1 MEHMRPGT
9 VRQQDASDSV
19 VRDSHQAEGTGRGSA
34 GSTWGGPKRR
44 RRATARQTRSIE
56 RMTNRMRDRVCLITG
71 STGIAAASARRL
83 ASEGASVFIVSRKAE
98 HASALAEEIA
108 ATGGQAA
115 WAAADLAEEA
125 DVEAAFASA
134 VERFGRIDGVFAVAG
149 GSGRRFGDGPI
160 HELTADGWERTLALN
175 LRSQALTCRAAI
187 RQMLA
192 QAPNSSGTRG
202 SLLLMGSVTA
212 SDPVPAFFA
221 THAYAAAKGA
231 TTALMTTM
239 AATYAADRIRVN
251 VVAPSLTD
259 TPMAARASG
268 DPGIRA
274 FASRKQPLAGEMM
287 DPDEVAH
294 AAVYFLS
301 DESRVVTGQ
310 LLKIDGGWSVVS
322 VSPEPAP

>member
-1 MEHMRPGT
+1 M
-9 VRQQDASDSV
+9 VRAESLPQRGAGRDERRIDALRRSVNGSPYRDDASSQR
-19 VRDSHQAEGTGRGSA
+19 VRSGHALDARPAGRHHLM
-34 GSTWGGPKRR
+34 
-44 RRATARQTRSIE
+44 E
-56 RMTNRMRDRVCLITG
+56 RLRDRVCLVTG

-83 ASEGASVFIVSRKAE
+83 AAEGASVVVVSRTAE
-98 HASALAEEIA
+98 HARSLADELE
-108 ATGGQAA
+108 ATGGTAV
-115 WAAADLAEEA
+115 WSAADLT
-125 DVEAAFASA
+125 VEAEVDAAIAAA
-134 VERFGRIDGVFAVAG
+134 VTGFGRIDGLFAVAG

-160 HELTADGWERTLALN
+160 HELSPAGWDRTLELN
-175 LRSQALTCRAAI
+175 LRSQALTCRAVV

-192 QAPNSSGTRG
+192 QPPNSSGTRG
-202 SLLLMGSVTA
+202 SILLMGSVTA
-212 SDPVPAFFA
+212 SDPAPEFFA

-251 VVAPSLTD
+251 AVAPAVTD

-268 DPGIRA
+268 DARIRA
-274 FASRKQPLAGEMM
+274 FNLRRQPLAGEMM

-310 LLKIDGGWSVVS
+310 LLKIDGGWSVL
-322 VSPEPAP
+322 